1 LIVLFVDLFM
11 HLFVYA
17 LVYLFVFNDNT
28 SLEIPEILEIPENLE
43 TWGCKRGQEMS
54 GNCPLSI
61 QC

>member
-1 LIVLFVDLFM
+1 M